1 MTPFFDKIRQRL
13 TTDRDKQPEQV
24 PEGPPPYET
33 IVFGGLE
40 LPDSESTSHF
50 LCLGTTGSGKTI
62 IVRLL
67 MQSVLPW
74 IGTGLDRRA
83 LVYDAKQDMLPLLG
97 GICPDVQV
105 RTMNPFDARGVA
117 WDICADVRE
126 PRVAVE
132 IAFTL
137 IPSTHESQPF
147 FADAARH
154 LMYGVMV
161 SYMLS
166 GHEWTFADLI
176 RGLSSPRRLKG
187 ILKKHAQTRDLI
199 SAYFY
204 DKRLL
209 SNIMSTIATK
219 LLAFG
224 PIAGAWEDA
233 QEKYSLTQWV
243 QDELILVLGNSEIS
257 RTAID
262 ALNRCIFK
270 RASDLTLALPESFS
284 RRNWFFIDEL
294 SEAGRL
300 DGIVSLLK
308 KGRSKGAAVAI
319 SMQGTSGLKDERLYG
334 PYLTAELLAQ
344 IGNRFIGRVEDPDC
358 ADFLSRLIGEQ
369 EVDQFT
375 RSETHSTQSG
385 PSTTTNHQIV
395 TRRAVLPSEL
405 MSVDSCT
412 RGNGLTGYFMVRS
425 AGCYKTT
432 LDGDELFDEALIPP
446 DPNVPEFIARPVETQ
461 FIQPWTDERAASFG
475 VPPPKSREEKRRQR
489 PKQQQS
495 PSMDPLAGLDDLD
508 S

>member
-1 MTPFFDKIRQRL
+1 
-13 TTDRDKQPEQV
+13 
-24 PEGPPPYET
+24 
-33 IVFGGLE
+33 
-40 LPDSESTSHF
+40 
-50 LCLGTTGSGKTI
+50 
-62 IVRLL
+62 
-67 MQSVLPW
+67 
-74 IGTGLDRRA
+74 LDRRA
-83 LVYDAKQDMLPLLG
+83 LVYDAKQDALPLLA
-97 GICPDVQV
+97 GICPDVPV

-154 LMYGVMV
+154 LTYGVIV
-161 SYMLS
+161 SFMLS
-166 GHEWTFADLI
+166 GREWTFADLL
-176 RGLSSPRRLKG
+176 RGLSSPRRLKA
-187 ILKKHAQTRDLI
+187 ILKMHPQTRDLI

-204 DKRLL
+204 DQRLL

-224 PIAGAWEDA
+224 PIAGAWDDA
-233 QEKYSLTQWV
+233 KEKYALSQWIK
-243 QDELILVLGNSEIS
+243 DESILVLGNSEIS

-308 KGRSKGAAVAI
+308 KGRSKGACVAV
-319 SMQGTSGLKDERLYG
+319 SMQGVAGLKDERLYG
-334 PYLTAELLAQ
+334 PYGTAELLAQ
-344 IGNRFIGRVEDPDC
+344 ISNRFIGRVECPDTGRW
-358 ADFLSRLIGEQ
+358 LSDLIGEQ
-369 EVDQFT
+369 EIDQYT
-375 RSETHSTQSG
+375 HSETHSSQSG
-385 PSTTTNHQIV
+385 PSSTTNHQIV

-405 MSVDSCT
+405 MSVEPCS
-412 RGNGLTGYFMVRS
+412 RENGLTGYFMARS
-425 AGCYKTT
+425 VGCYKTT

-446 DPNVPEFIARPVETQ
+446 APSVPEFIQRPIETQ
-461 FIQPWTDERAASFG
+461 FLKPWTDEQAASFG
-475 VPPPKSREEKRRQR
+475 VSPPKSRAESKDQRKRRTF
-489 PKQQQS
+489 S
-495 PSMDPLAGLDDLD
+495 PNIDPLEALDDLD
-508 S
+508 G